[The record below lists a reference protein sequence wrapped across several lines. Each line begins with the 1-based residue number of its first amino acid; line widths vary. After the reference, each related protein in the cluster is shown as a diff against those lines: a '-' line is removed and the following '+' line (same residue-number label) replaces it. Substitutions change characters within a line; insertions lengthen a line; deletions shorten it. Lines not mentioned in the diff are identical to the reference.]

1 MSTGKRGPWLACRR
15 LRSASAFAKTRPL
28 KGGGRP
34 ADGVCEVASPS
45 RQHALFE
52 LARDLSS
59 TLELDEVARAFTT
72 HAPGLTGGD
81 AGIWL
86 LHDRPRRLVPLTSG
100 QTERSL
106 EDDAPELAV
115 IRSGRPLRTASLF
128 ILPLTVS
135 DRPIGVI
142 EVDGASVAQLAS
154 GGMQFWRTLGETV
167 GASVENARRHAK
179 LMAAESRFRSLV
191 EQIPVVTYIDEA
203 GSGAPIYVSP
213 QIDTVMGVP
222 ASEWLAGSDAWT
234 DRLHPDDREAA
245 DAAYRRTV
253 QTGEPFEFEY
263 RVIDVSGRTRW
274 FHDEAVAVSTDG
286 GRPDEIHGV
295 IYETTRR
302 REAEQA
308 RQVSERALGEA
319 EHKYRTLVEQL
330 PLAIYVDAL
339 DEAGTSLYNSPQND
353 IITGYTHPE
362 WEADP
367 DLFGKIIHE
376 DDRRRVLDGF
386 EAARIDG
393 APFVSEYRIMRPDG
407 TMVWV
412 HDESVIVRDAAGEAL
427 YRQGYLLDVTQRKL
441 AEERLG
447 HLAYHDSLTG
457 LPNRDLF
464 SEHLEVALARVA
476 PTGHGVAVLYV
487 DLDDFKL
494 VNDSLGHS
502 AGDELLI
509 EVAERLRG
517 AVRSGDIVARQSGDE
532 FLILVADLDV
542 SADRDGAE
550 IADVARNVAG
560 NLREAL
566 AMPFD
571 LAGTEVYCSGSVG
584 ISLYPLDAVDAESLL
599 KHADAAMY
607 RAKDSGRD
615 GAQVY
620 TRDGGDAMA
629 RLSMSGRLRRAVAR
643 EEFVLHYQPLVDLTT
658 GAAVGVEALIRW
670 MDGDRGMIMPADFI
684 PLAERTGL
692 IGPMSEWVIEEACR
706 QGRAWRDAGLDLYV
720 SVNMPPAFWEPTAM
734 RHVLDMID
742 SFGLSPDRM
751 MIEITESAVAR
762 EGLREGVL
770 AELHARGLRLA
781 IDDFGTGHSSLERLN
796 RLAVTTLKI
805 DRSFVAGVPDDHS
818 ACVLVSTMVRLAEGL
833 GLQAL
838 AEGIETEAQRAFL
851 IEHGCPLGQGYL
863 FSRPVA
869 AEQIEPLVR
878 RLPRA
883 A

>member
-1 MSTGKRGPWLACRR
+1 VG
-15 LRSASAFAKTRPL
+15 
-28 KGGGRP
+28 
-34 ADGVCEVASPS
+34 EVPSPS
-45 RQHALFE
+45 RQQALFD

-59 TLELDEVARAFTT
+59 TLEIGEVARTFTA
-72 HAPGLTGGD
+72 HAPGLAGGD
-81 AGIWL
+81 ARIWL
-86 LHDRPRRLVPLTSG
+86 LQDRPRRLVPLSDG
-100 QTERSL
+100 AGERPL
-106 EDDAPELAV
+106 ADDAPELAV
-115 IRSGRPLRTASLF
+115 IRSRRPLRTASLF
-128 ILPLTVS
+128 ILPLRVS
-135 DRPIGVI
+135 DRVIGVI
-142 EVDGASVAQLAS
+142 EVDGASTAQLAS

-167 GASVENARRHAK
+167 GAAVENARRHER

-191 EQIPVVTYIDEA
+191 EQIPVVTYLDEA
-203 GSGAPIYVSP
+203 GSGEPIYVSP
-213 QIDTVMGVP
+213 QIDSVMGVP
-222 ASEWLAGSDAWT
+222 AAEWLTNSAAWT
-234 DRLHPDDREAA
+234 ARLHPDDR
-245 DAAYRRTV
+245 DAAVAAYGRTV
-253 QTGEPFEFEY
+253 QSGEPFELEY
-263 RVIDVSGRTRW
+263 RVIDVAGRTRW
-274 FHDEAVAVSTDG
+274 FHDEAIVVPAGG
-286 GRPDEIHGV
+286 GRPAEIHGV

-308 RQVSERALGEA
+308 MRVWERALGEA
-319 EHKYRTLVEQL
+319 ERRYQTLVEQL
-330 PLAIYVDAL
+330 PLAIYIDAL
-339 DEAGTSLYNSPQND
+339 DEGGTSLYNSPQND
-353 IITGYTHPE
+353 VITGYTHAE

-367 DLFGKIIHE
+367 DLFRKIIHQ

-393 APFVSEYRIMRPDG
+393 APFLSEYRIVRRDG

-412 HDESVIVRDAAGEAL
+412 HDESVIVRDAAGEPL

-457 LPNRDLF
+457 LPNRALF

-509 EVAERLRG
+509 EVAHRLRD

-542 SADRDGAE
+542 SDERDGVDF
-550 IADVARNVAG
+550 ADVARGVAG

-566 AMPFD
+566 AAPFD
-571 LAGTEVYCSGSVG
+571 VAGTEVYCSGSVG
-584 ISLYPLDAVDAESLL
+584 ISLYPVDAVDAESLL

-607 RAKDSGRD
+607 RAKESGRD
-615 GAQVY
+615 GAQLY
-620 TRDGGDAMA
+620 AREGGDAMA
-629 RLSMSGRLRRAVAR
+629 RLSMAGRLRRAVAR
-643 EEFVLHYQPLVDLTT
+643 DEFVLHYQPLVDLST

-670 MDGDRGMIMPADFI
+670 IDRQRGMIMPADFI

-692 IGPMSEWVIEEACR
+692 IAPISEWVIEEACR
-706 QGRAWRDAGLDLYV
+706 QGSLWRDAGLDLYV
-720 SVNMPPAFWEPTAM
+720 SVNMPAAFWEPTAM
-734 RHVLDMID
+734 RHVLDTID

-751 MIEITESAVAR
+751 MIEITESAVAGG
-762 EGLREGVL
+762 GLREAPIL

-796 RLAVTTLKI
+796 RMAVTTLKI
-805 DRSFVAGVPDDHS
+805 DRSFVAGVPDDRNS
-818 ACVLVSTMVRLAEGL
+818 CVLVSTMVRLADGL

-851 IEHGCPLGQGYL
+851 VAHGCPLGQGYL

-878 RLPRA
+878 RLPHA

>member
-1 MSTGKRGPWLACRR
+1 
-15 LRSASAFAKTRPL
+15 
-28 KGGGRP
+28 
-34 ADGVCEVASPS
+34 VCEVASHS
-45 RQHALFE
+45 RQQALFE

-59 TLELDEVARAFTT
+59 TLELDEVARAFTDR
-72 HAPGLTGGD
+72 APGLTGGD
-81 AGIWL
+81 ARIWL
-86 LHDRPRRLVPLTSG
+86 LDDRPQRLVPLNG
-100 QTERSL
+100 GEAERPL

-115 IRSGRPLRTASLF
+115 IRSRRPLRTASLF
-128 ILPLTVS
+128 ILPLTAS
-135 DRPIGVI
+135 DRAIGVI
-142 EVDGASVAQLAS
+142 EIVGASVAQLAS

-167 GASVENARRHAK
+167 GAAVENARRHEK
-179 LMAAESRFRSLV
+179 VMAAENRFRSLV
-191 EQIPVVTYIDEA
+191 EQIPVVTYIDHA
-203 GSGAPIYVSP
+203 GSGEPIYVSP
-213 QIDTVMGVP
+213 QIDSVIGVP
-222 ASEWLAGSDAWT
+222 AAEWLANPDAWT
-234 DRLHPDDREAA
+234 ARIHPDDRDAA
-245 DAAYRRTV
+245 VAAYRQTV

-263 RVIDVSGRTRW
+263 RVTDVSGCTRW
-274 FHDEAVAVSTDG
+274 FHDEAVAVPSAC
-286 GRPDEIHGV
+286 GRTDEIHGV
-295 IYETTRR
+295 VYEITKRK
-302 REAEQA
+302 EAEQA
-308 RQVSERALGEA
+308 MRASELALGEA
-319 EHKYRTLVEQL
+319 EHRYRTLVEQL

-393 APFVSEYRIMRPDG
+393 APFVSEYRIVRPDG
-407 TMVWV
+407 SMVWA
-412 HDESVIVRDAAGEAL
+412 HDESVIVRGAAGEPL
-427 YRQGYLLDVTQRKL
+427 HRQGYLLDVTQRKL

-476 PTGHGVAVLYV
+476 PTGRGVAVLYV

-509 EVAERLRG
+509 EVAHRLRG
-517 AVRSGDIVARQSGDE
+517 AVSSGDIVSRQSGDE
-532 FLILVADLDV
+532 FLVLVADLDV
-542 SADRDGAE
+542 TADRSGVE
-550 IADVARNVAG
+550 IADVARGVAE

-566 AMPFD
+566 AAPFD

-584 ISLYPLDAVDAESLL
+584 ISLYPVDAVDAESLL

-607 RAKDSGRD
+607 RAKESGRD
-615 GAQVY
+615 AAQLY

-629 RLSMSGRLRRAVAR
+629 RLSMAGRLRRAVAR
-643 EEFVLHYQPLVDLTT
+643 DEFVLHYQPLVDLTT
-658 GAAVGVEALIRW
+658 GAVVGVEALIRW
-670 MDGDRGMIMPADFI
+670 LDGDRGMIMPADFI

-692 IGPMSEWVIEEACR
+692 IAPISEWVIEEACR

-734 RHVLDMID
+734 RHVLDTID

-762 EGLREGVL
+762 EGLREAPIL
-770 AELHARGLRLA
+770 AELHQRGLRLA

-796 RLAVTTLKI
+796 RMAVTTLKI
-805 DRSFVAGVPDDHS
+805 DRSFVAGVPDDRNT
-818 ACVLVSTMVRLAEGL
+818 CVLVSTMVGLADGL

-838 AEGIETEAQRAFL
+838 AEGIETEAQLAFL
-851 IEHGCPLGQGYL
+851 IDHGCPLGQGYL
-863 FSRPVA
+863 FSPPVA